1 MDERYIEEFLL
12 YLTVEKG
19 LADNSIKSYTHDL
32 KKYFQFL
39 KKKKIADFD
48 AITREHIVLFLK
60 GLKTDS
66 LSAKTIAR
74 NLVAIKLLHR
84 FLLRERHIKEDV
96 TSVLDS
102 PRLWRNLPYFLSL
115 AEVEKIL
122 AMPDLKKPNGI
133 RDKAIMEL
141 FYATGMRVTELAT
154 LRLDGTNLE
163 SGFLRCVGKGSKE
176 RVIPL
181 GKSANEALMRY
192 LNEVRVLSKYQSSPY
207 LFVSHKGKG
216 ISRQTLW
223 KMIRYYTRAAGIKKK
238 ISPHT
243 FRHSFATHMLERG
256 ADLRIVQE
264 LLGHSDISTT
274 QIYTHVSK
282 DRLRTV
288 HNEFHPR
295 A

>member
-19 LADNSIKSYTHDL
+19 LADNSIKSYARDL

-39 KKKKIADFD
+39 KKKKITDYESINRD
-48 AITREHIVLFLK
+48 HIVTFLK

-66 LSAKTIAR
+66 LNAKTIAR

-84 FLLRERHIKEDV
+84 FLLRERRIKEDV

-102 PRLWRNLPYFLSL
+102 PRLWRNLPYFLTL
-115 AEVEKIL
+115 DEVEKIL
-122 AMPDLKKPNGI
+122 DQPDEKKPTGI
-133 RDKAIMEL
+133 RDKAILEL

-154 LRLDGTNLE
+154 LRVDGVNLD

-181 GKSANEALMRY
+181 GQTANKALSRY
-192 LNEVRVLSKYQSSPY
+192 IKAVRSQSQYARSPF
-207 LFVSHKGKG
+207 LFVSHKGKN

-223 KMIRYYTRAAGIKKK
+223 KMIGRYTRAAGIKKK

-243 FRHSFATHMLERG
+243 FRHSFATHLLERG

-264 LLGHSDISTT
+264 LLGHSDIATT

-288 HNEFHPR
+288 HNQFHPR